1 MTKTYQKLRSR
12 IGLLSF
18 FIIFS
23 WISLTSRLFQVMI
36 IDSEK
41 YQKKSAEKT
50 TRNKQIAPY
59 RGNIFDRN
67 NVQLTRNVT
76 HYDVGVHPQ
85 DIKEKKAFS
94 HMLSEHFGENFEYYI
109 SKVNSNSNYK
119 TIHTKVT
126 KDKIKSLLYDTPKG
140 LKIDRYARRVYPHS
154 NIVGQIVGFSDKDDI
169 GLTGIE
175 LSLIHI

>member
-1 MTKTYQKLRSR
+1 
-12 IGLLSF
+12 
-18 FIIFS
+18 
-23 WISLTSRLFQVMI
+23 MI

-76 HYDVGVHPQ
+76 HYNVGVHPQ

-126 KDKIKSLLYDTPKG
+126 KDKIKSLLHDTPKG

-175 LSLIHI
+175 KTFNKELTGLPGWEVKKGRQKR